1 MSDGHDMNAVPR
13 RRRLAATLCRHAA
26 GVLPDSSPWAQ
37 AMRRELD
44 YIAND
49 RAALDWAL
57 GCVIASYRI
66 ALAARAAA
74 GIGWLRRLF
83 QAQNPAALVLR
94 HAALSG
100 ALMLAIG
107 LALLENAGGQTPP
120 PPPVI
125 DETACDIADKAADFG
140 PDLRGRTPPSVEQ
153 APDASCP
160 GWSASGR
167 TQPLKQGPSDVPLKG
182 GRR

>member
-1 MSDGHDMNAVPR
+1 MSEGGDMNAVHR

-26 GVLPDSSPWAQ
+26 AVLPDTSPWAR

-44 YIAND
+44 YIADD

-57 GCVIASYRI
+57 GCVLASYRI

-74 GIGWLRRLF
+74 GLGWLRRMF
-83 QAQNPAALVLR
+83 RAQNPAALVLR

-107 LALLENAGGQTPP
+107 LAFLENAGGQTP

-125 DETACDIADKAADFG
+125 DETACDIADKPADFD
-140 PDLRGRTPPSVEQ
+140 PDLRGRTPPSAEQ
-153 APDASCP
+153 AREASCR
-160 GWSASGR
+160 GR
-167 TQPLKQGPSDVPLKG
+167 PVPLRIRPHATPETG
-182 GRR
+182 TP